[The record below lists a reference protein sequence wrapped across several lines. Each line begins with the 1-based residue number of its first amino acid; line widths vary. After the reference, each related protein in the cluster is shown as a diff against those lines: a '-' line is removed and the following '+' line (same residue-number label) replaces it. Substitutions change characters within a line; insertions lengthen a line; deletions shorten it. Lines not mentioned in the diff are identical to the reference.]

1 MSSRFIYGLLVWLVF
16 CHCSRCAT
24 YYVDS
29 AKGDDNNDG
38 TTVTSPWK
46 SLAKVNSF
54 KFSPGDAIMLRRGSL
69 WREQLNFPSSG
80 SSKAQITI
88 DAYGEGQLPIISG
101 ADLMSGSSWSQAS
114 SSGSSIWQASVPVQP
129 NVVIF
134 DGTKGHNQS
143 SLAALTTELDWFWE
157 SKTLYIFSSGP
168 PASVY
173 AKPGVEFGA
182 RLSGVNLTGISYVTL
197 RNVSVTGANAIPY
210 GEGAGI
216 WAITVHLDGPTPG
229 NLNISDVTVANGAG
243 DGIHI
248 ENADHCAVD
257 SVLVH
262 DNDGA
267 GIELHYS
274 NGKFPITSGTITN
287 NQIHHNGFNGIF
299 VVGCPRAERCRSV
312 VYPDGLIVTGVR
324 ITGNTIHDN
333 GAGIYLHETNHSLVA
348 GNTAYANTNTSRRG
362 EGYCVG
368 ISGSSSNII
377 EKNDC
382 YRARLS
388 GIELSIDTGTPPFG
402 SSDNILRY
410 NSVHDDGTHGIFTNY
425 IPSQNNKILYNLIY
439 NHPQGSCI
447 MANYVGHEIYNN
459 TCYNSKIGIHLY
471 VSSTTKK
478 TGNIS
483 VKNNLILR
491 SSQYH
496 VLIEKDVDGPF
507 DFSNN
512 LYFPDANSSFNWKG
526 ATMNLS
532 EWQSTAS
539 LDRNSIVADPQLSS
553 SAPNLPRDF
562 VLAPRSLAIG
572 RGVNLGDDDKMALAP
587 PLNWPAQVRLVP
599 QETGRWD
606 IGAIRHLP

>member
-1 MSSRFIYGLLVWLVF
+1 
-16 CHCSRCAT
+16 
-24 YYVDS
+24 
-29 AKGDDNNDG
+29 
-38 TTVTSPWK
+38 
-46 SLAKVNSF
+46 
-54 KFSPGDAIMLRRGSL
+54 
-69 WREQLNFPSSG
+69 
-80 SSKAQITI
+80 
-88 DAYGEGQLPIISG
+88 
-101 ADLMSGSSWSQAS
+101 
-114 SSGSSIWQASVPVQP
+114 
-129 NVVIF
+129 VVIF
-134 DGTKGHNQS
+134 DGAKGHHQP
-143 SLAALTTELDWFWE
+143 SLAQLTAELDWFWD

-168 PASVY
+168 PRSVY
-173 AKPGVEFGA
+173 PKTGVEVGA
-182 RLSGVNLTGISYVTL
+182 RPSGVNLTGISYVTL
-197 RNVSVTGANAIPY
+197 RNVSVSGANAIPY

-229 NLNISDVTVANGAG
+229 NLKISDVTVANGAG

-248 ENADHCAVD
+248 ENADHCTVD
-257 SVLVH
+257 SALVH

-274 NGKFPITSGTITN
+274 NGKFPITSGNITN
-287 NQIHHNGFNGIF
+287 NLIHHNGFNGIF

-348 GNTAYANTNTSRRG
+348 GNTAYANTNTSRKG

-368 ISGSSSNII
+368 ISGSSSNVI

-388 GIELSIDTGTPPFG
+388 GIELSIDTGKPPFG
-402 SSDNILRY
+402 SSNNIIRY

-425 IPSQNNKILYNLIY
+425 VPSQDNKILYNLIY

-447 MANYVGHEIYNN
+447 MANYIGHEIHNN

-471 VSSTTKK
+471 VSSTTQK

-483 VKNNLILR
+483 IKNNLILR

-496 VLIEKDVDGPF
+496 VLIEKGVDGPF
-507 DFSNN
+507 DCSNN
-512 LYFPDANSSFNWKG
+512 LYFPATNSSFNWKG
-526 ATMNLS
+526 DTMNLS
-532 EWQSTAS
+532 AWQSTAG
-539 LDRNSIVADPQLSS
+539 LDRNSMVADPQLSS
-553 SAPNLPRDF
+553 SAPSLPRDF
-562 VLAPRSLAIG
+562 VPSPASQAIG
-572 RGVNLGDDDKMALAP
+572 RGANLGDDDKMALAP
-587 PLNWPAQVRLVP
+587 PLDWPAQVRLVP

-606 IGAIRHLP
+606 IGAIRHFP